1 MSAIAKSYWRSVQR
15 GARTFAAVPD
25 SQKEAVRA
33 LARADVEAGLL
44 DRETFLELIGGESGE
59 EADGTGSD

>member
-1 MSAIAKSYWRSVQR
+1 MNAIAKSYWRSIQR

-25 SQKEAVRA
+25 SQKEAVRI

-44 DRETFLELIGGESGE
+44 DRTAYQEFIGE
-59 EADGTGSD
+59 EYPETG

>member
-15 GARTFAAVPD
+15 GARSFAAVPD

-33 LARADVEAGLL
+33 LARADVEAGAL
-44 DRETFLELIGGESGE
+44 DREAYRKLTGEDYGKE
-59 EADGTGSD
+59 PD